1 MWVFHYHNM
10 KKDEKMRVLIVEDE
24 RDLNHTIGK
33 VLKKEGYQFD
43 ACYDGEEAWDYIEV
57 YAYDVILLDIMMPR
71 LDGLSLLKRI
81 RQKGLQTK
89 VILLTAKDA
98 LEDKIAGLD
107 LGADDYIVKP
117 FAFGELLAR
126 IRVLIRQN
134 SGNASNTIT
143 IDDVEID
150 TMKKTVHRSGVF
162 VELTA
167 KEYEVFL
174 YLARNKNAVI
184 SREQILDNVWDADY
198 DGMSNIVDVIIKNI
212 RKKLTVSENDT
223 PIIQTKRGLG
233 YVIFS

>member
-33 VLKKEGYQFD
+33 VLKKEGYHFD

-89 VILLTAKDA
+89 VILLTAK
-98 LEDKIAGLD
+98 
-107 LGADDYIVKP
+107 
-117 FAFGELLAR
+117 
-126 IRVLIRQN
+126 
-134 SGNASNTIT
+134 
-143 IDDVEID
+143 
-150 TMKKTVHRSGVF
+150 
-162 VELTA
+162 
-167 KEYEVFL
+167 EYEVFL

-184 SREQILDNVWDADY
+184 SRE
-198 DGMSNIVDVIIKNI
+198 
-212 RKKLTVSENDT
+212 
-223 PIIQTKRGLG
+223 
-233 YVIFS
+233 